1 MPWIS
6 FVLALGCFALAMKT
20 QSIGLALLCLLLA
33 LGLMLWG
40 ALSLVSARIQS
51 NSQGGMGLNPV
62 LERQRLRQSAG
73 ADVAASPTDS
83 PRPAKARSDDDSD
96 GDGGSSDGSS
106 GD

>member
-62 LERQRLRQSAG
+62 LERQRLRNASG
-73 ADVAASPTDS
+73 AEVATGASTPS
-83 PRPAKARSDDDSD
+83 RPAKADNDAD
-96 GDGGSSDGSS
+96 GESEGGTDGS